1 MPPKPRTAQQLS
13 DDKQK
18 IIDEALKIVKKHGLS
33 SLTIRKLSTKL
44 NMSATNIYNYFYN
57 KDEIYLHILI
67 NGFEILQRDQIRKM
81 MNCTNPIDQLET
93 FMRSFIDFGIQ
104 HPSHYQL
111 MFSTQDP
118 KSLDY
123 VGTPIE
129 MLANHEKEIAMRSFH
144 QLRDLIKTCKPTIH
158 EDDLKILA
166 SRISCELHGCVNFYH
181 SNIIRELEADPI
193 DVLNNLIHHIL
204 LEFD

>member
-18 IIDEALKIVKKHGLS
+18 IIDEALKIVQKHGLA

-67 NGFEILQRDQIRKM
+67 NGFEILQKDQTQKM
-81 MNCTNPIDQLET
+81 IGCKDPIDQLEK
-93 FMRSFIDFGIQ
+93 FMRSFIEFGI
-104 HPSHYQL
+104 HYPSHYQL

-129 MLANHEKEIAMRSFH
+129 ALANHEKDIAMRTFQ
-144 QLRDLIKTCKPTIH
+144 QLRDIIKTCKPMMH
-158 EDDLKILA
+158 EDEIKILA
-166 SRISCELHGCVNFYH
+166 SRIGCELHGCVNFHH
-181 SNIIRELEADPI
+181 SNIIKELDADPM
-193 DVLNNLIHHIL
+193 DVLNNLIQHIL
-204 LEFD
+204 LEFK